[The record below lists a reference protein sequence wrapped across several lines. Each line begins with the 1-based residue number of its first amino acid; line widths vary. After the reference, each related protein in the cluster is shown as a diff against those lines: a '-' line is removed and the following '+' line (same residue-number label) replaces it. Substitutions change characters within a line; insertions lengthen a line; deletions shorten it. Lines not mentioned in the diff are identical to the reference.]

1 MDLSGSYTCG
11 DTLENTLEENVSS
24 PAESTGV

>member
-1 MDLSGSYTCG
+1 MDLSGSDTWG
-11 DTLENTLEENVSS
+11 DTLENTLEENLST